1 MLKKV
6 FSSGCQG
13 ARPYLDAGIPQHLQR
28 GPHVGL
34 QLVLHP
40 SEAQQLQLSLQ
51 ALYHG
56 SYFQSPIVDAQLGLA
71 VSVLGIEGTPR
82 THMYTF
88 HVCSTDELH
97 WL

>member
-1 MLKKV
+1 
-6 FSSGCQG
+6 
-13 ARPYLDAGIPQHLQR
+13 
-28 GPHVGL
+28 
-34 QLVLHP
+34 
-40 SEAQQLQLSLQ
+40 
-51 ALYHG
+51 
-56 SYFQSPIVDAQLGLA
+56 VDAQLGLA